1 VNIVPSDEMTVEA
14 TKPHS
19 RLKPPLTETLAIVAA
34 LVIRFFLKARLHVD
48 ELKDVNR
55 EVFIIFGSLAQTHSP
70 LHKQRAL
77 DARSVVQETGLAAV
91 LMRLN
96 LNFRFGF

>member
-48 ELKDVNR
+48 ELKDVNC
-55 EVFIIFGSLAQTHSP
+55 ESVYHFWFFSANSQPASQTA
-70 LHKQRAL
+70 RAN
-77 DARSVVQETGLAAV
+77 DS
-91 LMRLN
+91 
-96 LNFRFGF
+96 F